1 MRTSSDR
8 FDMDSSEV
16 GPLDLVLHSHPID
29 LSTVPSPMSNQTL
42 IWNVTMFEV
51 FLDLAEMGQ
60 MQDMQDI
67 ITLHYPCGLTVIVQL
82 S

>member
-1 MRTSSDR
+1 
-8 FDMDSSEV
+8 MDSSEV
-16 GPLDLVLHSHPID
+16 GPLDLVLHSRPID

-51 FLDLAEMGQ
+51 FLDLTEMGQ
-60 MQDMQDI
+60 MQDI